1 MPNWEAIYNWTPHV
15 WWTVLV
21 MVYLI
26 YKLRKRLMTA
36 ERKLLE
42 LSKKQTV
49 LLKALASAKA
59 EQKEVQQ
66 ETEQKQTEKQP
77 KKLSLFDLD
86 IQEEMSKGVKVM
98 AKMKKDKG
106 IIREI
111 GLFKAG
117 IILGLAYALFNLL
130 REAWEKV
137 KHHFDDEEGN
147 AKEEDDLRLG
157 WQAHP
162 VKGLEEDLQIVL
174 LFRLHL

>member
-1 MPNWEAIYNWTPHV
+1 
-15 WWTVLV
+15 
-21 MVYLI
+21 MVYFI
-26 YKLRKRLMTA
+26 YKLRKRLMMA
-36 ERKLLE
+36 ERKLSE
-42 LSKKQTV
+42 MSKKQTI

-59 EQKEVQQ
+59 EQKEVSP
-66 ETEQKQTEKQP
+66 EAEQAQMEKKP

-137 KHHFDDEEGN
+137 KHHFDDEEGS
-147 AKEEDDLRLG
+147 AKEEEDLKLD
-157 WQAHP
+157 WQEHP
-162 VKGLEEDLQIVL
+162 VKGLGEDLQIVL
-174 LFRLHL
+174 LFRFH